1 MFLLIK
7 IRISNQINCIYEN
20 ETNCT
25 KSFILYLQ
33 TIVTELKCL
42 FLQIFN
48 RNNFIITAVQRGR
61 QTVTSR
67 YSPYNNSNSNNNKL
81 SQQQTQQQNEAST
94 NIISEFLT
102 TTTAIS
108 SPSVQS
114 NFTIDAASNNFG
126 TKGINYLLNII
137 QWAKSNSFFPA
148 LTVSDQAALLKL
160 SWKDLFVLSLSEPT
174 SSSPIQLMDIVRDSS
189 IAHDE
194 TFISYVK
201 SFQRHLD
208 TLTSLQL
215 DPAETACLKALIL
228 FTPGNYQPLTSIFAL
243 NFVNDICKNYL

>member
-1 MFLLIK
+1 MKIIFYYCYSYIK
-7 IRISNQINCIYEN
+7 IKLNQFKFIKRQSNYFFFN
-20 ETNCT
+20 
-25 KSFILYLQ
+25 
-33 TIVTELKCL
+33 
-42 FLQIFN
+42 IFN
-48 RNNFIITAVQRGR
+48 DIFITNFSYPAVQRGR

-67 YSPYNNSNSNNNKL
+67 YSPYSTNSSNNKL

-94 NIISEFLT
+94 AIISEFLT
-102 TTTAIS
+102 NTTSTI
-108 SPSVQS
+108 SPSLQS

-137 QWAKSNSFFPA
+137 QWAKSNSYFPA

-174 SSSPIQLMDIVRDSS
+174 SSLPIQLLDIVRDGSMV
-189 IAHDE
+189 HDD

-208 TLTSLQL
+208 TLSSLQL
-215 DPAETACLKALIL
+215 DPAELACLKALLL
-228 FTPGNYQPLTSIFAL
+228 FTPGNYQFKLSIQIFR
-243 NFVNDICKNYL
+243 FS

>member
-1 MFLLIK
+1 MKIIFYYCYSYIK
-7 IRISNQINCIYEN
+7 IKLNQFKFIKRQSNYFFFN
-20 ETNCT
+20 
-25 KSFILYLQ
+25 
-33 TIVTELKCL
+33 
-42 FLQIFN
+42 IFN
-48 RNNFIITAVQRGR
+48 DIFITNFSYPAVQRGR

-67 YSPYNNSNSNNNKL
+67 YSPYSNSSNNKL

-94 NIISEFLT
+94 AIISEFLT
-102 TTTAIS
+102 NTTSTI
-108 SPSVQS
+108 SPSLQS

-137 QWAKSNSFFPA
+137 QWAKSNSYFPA

-174 SSSPIQLMDIVRDSS
+174 SSLPIQLLDIVRDGSMV
-189 IAHDE
+189 HDD

-208 TLTSLQL
+208 TLSSLQL
-215 DPAETACLKALIL
+215 DPAELACLKALLL
-228 FTPGNYQPLTSIFAL
+228 FTPGNYQFKLSIQIFR
-243 NFVNDICKNYL
+243 FS